1 MDTAVQYFIIDN
13 SRSRFTTSKRC
24 WREAENGVGERAGQR
39 AREGEKSIRNR
50 VLRANSGWEPKGE
63 VGRWKWRINPNNL
76 WNRREEEN
84 WESACR
90 ARVYVRTCALERVG
104 EEGWGMYETE
114 EK

>member
-13 SRSRFTTSKRC
+13 SRPVLRHRN
-24 WREAENGVGERAGQR
+24 AAGAR
-39 AREGEKSIRNR
+39 LKMGSASEPVNAREGEKSIRNR
-50 VLRANSGWEPKGE
+50 VLRANSGWEPRGE

-90 ARVYVRTCALERVG
+90 ARVYVRMCALERIGGRMGNV
-104 EEGWGMYETE
+104 
-114 EK
+114 